1 MKKLAL
7 VSVIILSS
15 SGCTAFMHGYNKAS
29 LNQALSLCWNNQD
42 KAAAM
47 ECHIKKHHESGINVV
62 PQTNALAVWGSGFN
76 ERLLVSKSHRTIT
89 AVSPSTNSLTTFTIE
104 DNTTDNDCVNYK
116 ANRNV
121 IMKLC
126 FGSDATIYVNNTP
139 TNAGTIEMDDGS
151 MLSAKAT
158 REYRA
163 LTSARINEVNSKND
177 LQKFQLE
184 QEKRR
189 IEAETKVIEK
199 SDDSVDAVNDAIK
212 SIGKGIENH
221 GLN

>member
-7 VSVIILSS
+7 ISVIILSS

-29 LNQALSLCWNNQD
+29 LDQAISLCWNNPD

-47 ECHIKKHHESGINVV
+47 ECHIKKYHESGITVV
-62 PQTNALAVWGSGFN
+62 PRTNALAVWGSGFN

-89 AVSPSTNSLTTFTIE
+89 TVSHSANSLITFTIE
-104 DNTTDNDCVNYK
+104 DNTTDFDCVNYR
-116 ANRNV
+116 AN
-121 IMKLC
+121 KLC
-126 FGSDATIYVNNTP
+126 FGSDATLYVNNAP

-151 MLSAKAT
+151 VLSAKAT
-158 REYRA
+158 SEYRA
-163 LTSARINEVNSKND
+163 LTSTRINEENRKNE
-177 LQKFQLE
+177 LQKFKLE

-189 IEAETKVIEK
+189 IEAETKAIEK
-199 SDDSVDAVNDAIK
+199 SDDSVDAVNDAIR

-221 GLN
+221 GIK